1 MRTVDAHLHV
11 WDLTRAT
18 YPWLGPHL
26 APIDVS
32 LGIADVRA
40 ELAAAAVDV
49 VVLVQAADNAEDTD
63 HMFAVADRAPEVA
76 GVVAWVPLD
85 RPDVAA
91 RRIAE
96 LRADPRFVGVRSLI
110 HDRPDR
116 DWIVGPDPDAGLA
129 LLAAQG
135 VPFDYV
141 TADPAALRHVPTLC
155 ERHPDL
161 RLVIDHLGKPPVG
174 GSADELRSWRELL
187 ALAAA
192 SPSVCA
198 KVSGLYPSAG
208 DPTVWTAGDLQRIID
223 TALDLFGPDRLMLG
237 SDWPISV
244 LAGGYGRV
252 WGELARIVAALDAP
266 TRDALFG
273 GTATAWYGLGHKGSA
288 TGASATGGSATG
300 AGERKSG

>member
-1 MRTVDAHLHV
+1 MDPMRTVDAHLHV
-11 WDLTRAT
+11 WDLARAA
-18 YPWLGPHL
+18 YPWLGPQL

-40 ELAAAAVDV
+40 ELAAAAVDG
-49 VVLVQAADNAEDTD
+49 VVLVQAADNPEDTD
-63 HMFAVADRAPEVA
+63 NMFAVADRAPEVV

-85 RPDVAA
+85 RPELAA

-96 LRADPRFVGVRSLI
+96 LRADARFVGVRSLI
-110 HDRPDR
+110 HDRSDR

-141 TADPAALRHVPTLC
+141 TADPAALRHVPTIC

-174 GSADELRSWRELL
+174 GSAAELRSWRDLL
-187 ALAAA
+187 ARAAA
-192 SPSVCA
+192 SPSVSA
-198 KVSGLYPSAG
+198 KISGLYPPAG
-208 DPTVWTAGDLQRIID
+208 DPTAWTAGDLQRIIE
-223 TALDLFGPDRLMLG
+223 TALDIFGPDRLMLG

-252 WGELARIVAALDAP
+252 WGELVGIVGALDAA
-266 TRDALFG
+266 TRDALLG
-273 GTATAWYGLGHKGSA
+273 GTATAFYRLGDRG
-288 TGASATGGSATG
+288 TGNRGIGNR
-300 AGERKSG
+300 GEESG